1 MPKHIGETIVIGGW
15 VFNSRSGGKILFLQ
29 LRDGSG
35 RVQCVA
41 STNDVPEDVFEGM
54 VALTMESSV
63 YIEGTVKEDKRSP
76 SGVELVI
83 SGFEL
88 ITLAEE
94 YPIQKKEHGIEFLM
108 DHRHLWLRSSRQEAV
123 LKIRSH
129 LAKSVHDFF
138 NEGGFTRVDSPIL
151 TPTSAEGTSTLFE
164 TDYFGE
170 PAYLSQTGQLYAEA
184 SAAALGR
191 VYVFGP
197 TFRAE
202 KSKTRRHVMEF
213 WMIEPE
219 AAFMSL
225 EEDMELAEGLITRM
239 VGDALEDCGEELI
252 ALERDTAALEKIK
265 PSFPRITYQDALDL
279 LNDAGFAVE
288 WGQGFGGDEETV
300 IAEAFEKPVI
310 IHRYPFEC
318 KAFYMLEDPDDRRL
332 TMSMDIIA
340 PEGYGEIVGGSA
352 REYNL
357 ERLMKRV
364 DQHKLPHEPL
374 QWYFDIR
381 RYGGVPMAGFGMGFA
396 RTVMWICGLQHV
408 REALP
413 FPRLINRIY
422 P

>member
-1 MPKHIGETIVIGGW
+1 
-15 VFNSRSGGKILFLQ
+15 
-29 LRDGSG
+29 
-35 RVQCVA
+35 
-41 STNDVPEDVFEGM
+41 
-54 VALTMESSV
+54 MESSV
-63 YIEGTVKEDKRSP
+63 YIEGTIKEDKRSP
-76 SGVELVI
+76 SGVELVV

-123 LKIRSH
+123 LKIRH
-129 LAKSVHDFF
+129 RLAKSVHAFF
-138 NEGGFTRVDSPIL
+138 DENGFTRVDSPIL

-219 AAFMSL
+219 VAFMTL
-225 EEDMELAEGLITRM
+225 DEDMVLAEDLITRM
-239 VGDALEDCGEELI
+239 VGDTLADCRQEL
-252 ALERDTAALEKIK
+252 ATLERDVAMLEKVK
-265 PSFPRITYQDALDL
+265 PPFPRITYQEALDIL
-279 LNDAGFAVE
+279 ADAGLPVK
-288 WGQGFGGDEETV
+288 WGEGFGGDEETA
-300 IAEAFEKPVI
+300 IAEAFDKPVI

-318 KAFYMLEDPDDRRL
+318 KAFYMLEDPEDSRL

-352 REYNL
+352 REHDL

-364 DQHKLPHEPL
+364 DQHNLPHEPL
-374 QWYFDIR
+374 KWYFDIR

-396 RTVMWICGLQHV
+396 RTVMWICGLSHV

-413 FPRLINRIY
+413 YPRLINRIY